1 MANIASILTSGVVM
15 INILQIYNCFSL
27 RRLSTVMSLFL
38 TAEFFGYYADTY
50 IVLSSAQLN
59 SSVYY
64 YAAGV
69 IFMLF
74 GVFDVFYFA
83 FEPA

>member
-1 MANIASILTSGVVM
+1 M

-38 TAEFFGYYADTY
+38 TAEFFGYFADTY
-50 IVLSSAQLN
+50 IVESQAQLN

-64 YAAGV
+64 YCAGALF
-69 IFMLF
+69 ILF
-74 GVFDVFYFA
+74 GIFDVFYFA